1 MTVQGQARTAN
12 VLGPGVP
19 GVMSGK
25 TEGVRQV
32 EPPGPGELPQTP
44 WEIEGPYFRLGAPQR
59 SNLLEPGDK
68 AELVL
73 TGRVLNPKGTPIAG
87 AVVNFWHSSRDGEY
101 DMVGYKYSGY
111 VVTDADGRYELT
123 TIVPGAYQPREAKHL
138 HVKVQGISRPVTT
151 QLFIEGEPGN
161 TDDKYYNP
169 ALFVACTVD
178 AEGVKHGTFDF
189 VIAQFTEEE
198 NVTPESLLAR
208 A

>member
-25 TEGVRQV
+25 TAGVREV
-32 EPPGPGELPQTP
+32 TPPGPGELPQTP

-73 TGRVLNPKGTPIAG
+73 TGRVLNQRGVPIPG
-87 AVVNFWHSSRDGEY
+87 AVVNVWHASHAGEY
-101 DMVGYKYSGY
+101 DMVGYRYTGW
-111 VVTDADGRYELT
+111 VFTDAEGRYELT

-138 HVKVQGISRPVTT
+138 HVKVQAISRPVTT
-151 QLFIEGEPGN
+151 QLYLEGEDN
-161 TDDKYYNP
+161 ESDDYYNP

-178 AEGVKHGTFDF
+178 ADGVRHGTFDF
-189 VIAQFTEEE
+189 VVAQFTEGQ
-198 NVTPESLLAR
+198 NVTPESLAAR